1 MTTIIVNQAV
11 TVAVT
16 LLTDGTAVPI
26 AAGSTVTAQLFDI
39 STGAALFTPATSLAS
54 TDAGS
59 SWPDGLL
66 AVPLTAPN
74 TANVAPPDAML
85 VIVVNGKVYRF
96 RLLVELA
103 NAAPTKSALFVRD
116 FVIADIRAD
125 QLIAV
130 AQNLLPGVTLS
141 DDYIWRKVLAAEG
154 EISHQLRVDLQPTQY
169 FPRTPTDAQI
179 AALGTMPWKEDP
191 AYDYDPE
198 MFQGDKWGFTDVRRS
213 PVISVQE
220 MRYAYP
226 SDEQFTYTIPLD
238 WLKIDKKY
246 GQIRVVPTS
255 NGSLALLNS
264 YLLQLLGAG
273 RIIPHM
279 INLTY
284 VAGLA
289 NASRDFPEL
298 LDAVKKIAVLKMI
311 EDAFVP
317 QSGSISAD
325 GLSES
330 ISVDVGKYHESVDRI
345 LNGDKGGNG
354 GLMTAI
360 HGIRMTVI

>member
-16 LLTDGTAVPI
+16 CMTDGAAVSI
-26 AAGSTVTAQLFDI
+26 ASGASVTAQLFDI
-39 STGAALFTPATSLAS
+39 VTGTPLFTPAKTLAS
-54 TDAGS
+54 TDTGS
-59 SWPDGLL
+59 SWPDGLV
-66 AVPLTAPN
+66 AVALTAPD
-74 TANVAPPDAML
+74 TAATVPPDAML
-85 VIVVNGKVYRF
+85 VIVVNGKAYRF
-96 RLLVELA
+96 RIMVEAA

-130 AQNLLPGVTLS
+130 AQNLLPGVALS

-154 EISHQLRVDLQPTQY
+154 EISHQLRVELQPTQF
-169 FPRTPTDAQI
+169 FPLTPTDAQI
-179 AALGTMPWKEDP
+179 AALNGMPWKEDP
-191 AYDYDPE
+191 AYDYDPDN
-198 MFQGDKWGFTDVRRS
+198 FRGDKWGFIDARHS

-220 MRYAYP
+220 LRYAYP
-226 SDEQFTYTIPLD
+226 SDRDMNYTIPAD
-238 WLKIDKKY
+238 WIKMDKKY
-246 GQIRVVPTS
+246 GQIRIVPTS

-264 YLLQLLGAG
+264 YMLQLLGAG

-279 INLTY
+279 LNLTY

-289 NASRDFPEL
+289 NAARDYPEL
-298 LDAVKKIAVLKMI
+298 LDAVKKMAVLKMI

-330 ISVDVGKYHESVDRI
+330 ISVDVGKYHDSVDRI
-345 LNGDKGGNG
+345 LNGDKGSNG

-360 HGIRMTVI
+360 HGVRMVVI